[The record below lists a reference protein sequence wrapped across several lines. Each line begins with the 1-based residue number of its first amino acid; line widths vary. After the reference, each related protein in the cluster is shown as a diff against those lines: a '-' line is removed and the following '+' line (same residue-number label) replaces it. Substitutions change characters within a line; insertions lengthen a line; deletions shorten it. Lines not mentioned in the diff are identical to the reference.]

1 MSLVVWFD
9 RCGPG
14 DRARIGAKNANLA
27 EMIAAGLPVPP
38 GFALTTD
45 AYDTLRRCAGA
56 RRRVNEALSGVDH
69 DDPVSLRRISAEVRG
84 VMESVP
90 LDPQVA
96 EQVTEAYSELS
107 ERCGRRDVPVAVRSS
122 ATAEDLPDASFAGQ
136 QDTFLWVRGAED
148 VLAAVRRCWSSVF
161 TARAISYR
169 HHTGHS
175 HEAIAMSVG
184 IQQMVE
190 ARAAGVAFTLNPTD
204 GDRSQIVIDA
214 SWGFGEA
221 VVAGEVTP
229 DNFAVDK
236 VLFEIMGRT
245 ISPKTVEYALTA
257 EGTVARRTVGEER
270 ANRPCLADGEVK
282 EVARMARRVE
292 KHYGTP
298 QDIEW
303 AVDGRAP
310 VPGAV
315 VLLQARPETVW
326 SRKKPRKRAD
336 HDADPMAAMVARLI
350 RPVHTTGGKR

>member
-1 MSLVVWFD
+1 M
-9 RCGPG
+9 
-14 DRARIGAKNANLA
+14 
-27 EMIAAGLPVPP
+27 
-38 GFALTTD
+38 T
-45 AYDTLRRCAGA
+45 
-56 RRRVNEALSGVDH
+56 
-69 DDPVSLRRISAEVRG
+69 
-84 VMESVP
+84 
-90 LDPQVA
+90 
-96 EQVTEAYSELS
+96 EQVTGAYSELS

-136 QDTFLWVRGAED
+136 QDTFLWVRGAGD

-169 HHTGHS
+169 HNTGHG
-175 HEAIAMSVG
+175 HEVIAMSVG

-229 DNFAVDK
+229 DNFEVDK

-257 EGTVARRTVGEER
+257 EGTVVRRAVGEER
-270 ANRPCLADGEVK
+270 ANRPCLADAEVK

-303 AVDGRAP
+303 AVDARAP
-310 VPGAV
+310 APGAV

-326 SRKKPRKRAD
+326 SRKKPKKRAA

-350 RPVHTTGGKR
+350 RPVHTTGAKR